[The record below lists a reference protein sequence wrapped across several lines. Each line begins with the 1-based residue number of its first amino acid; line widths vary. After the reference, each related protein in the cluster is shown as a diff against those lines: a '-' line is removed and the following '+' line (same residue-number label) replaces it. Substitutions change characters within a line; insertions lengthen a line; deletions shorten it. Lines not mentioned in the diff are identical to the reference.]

1 MLSFEFT
8 EDQEAFRATLRTYA
22 REKLLPG
29 YGERA
34 KHSQFPWEQHKELG
48 EMGVLGIGLPE
59 EYGGSGEPD
68 FIALGIAAEELGY
81 GDINVASTSATAA
94 GLISSMLA
102 EHGTQVV
109 KDRYLER
116 LVSGDVLVALA
127 LTEPDAGS
135 DASAL
140 RTVAKPVDG
149 GWLLSGEKT
158 SITMSEA
165 AEAAVVFAREPGTS
179 RSEGISA
186 FLVELDQ
193 EGVTR
198 GTFDDMGLLPVG
210 RGTIAMDEVF
220 VPEENLLG
228 DYGRG
233 FGLVMANFDFSRAT
247 IGLHCL
253 GAARASLE
261 ETSQYMLERT
271 TFGKPLAAYQ
281 GLSFQIAEHYTY
293 LEAARWLC
301 YWTLWLRQT
310 GQPHTA
316 QASMSKWWPPRVALQ
331 AIESAITINGH
342 TAWSDEL
349 PHQQR
354 YRDVMSFLIA
364 DGTAEIQKLIIGREY
379 IGPEVMGR

>member
-1 MLSFEFT
+1 MLSFNFT
-8 EDQEAFRATLRTYA
+8 EDQDAFRSTLRSYA
-22 REKLLPG
+22 REQLLPG
-29 YGERA
+29 YSERA
-34 KHSQFPWEQHKELG
+34 KYSDFPWEQHKQLA

-81 GDINVASTSATAA
+81 GDINVAATSASAV
-94 GLISSMLA
+94 GLISEMLA
-102 EHGTQVV
+102 THGTDTV
-109 KDRYLER
+109 KERYIER
-116 LVSGDVLVALA
+116 LIAGEVLVALA

-140 RTVAKPVDG
+140 RTVARPVDG

-165 AEAAVVFAREPGTS
+165 GEAAVVFAREPGTS
-179 RSEGISA
+179 GSTGISA
-186 FLVELDQ
+186 FIVELDQ
-193 EGVTR
+193 DGVSR
-198 GTFDDMGLLPVG
+198 GTFNDMGLLPVG
-210 RGTIAMDEVF
+210 RGTIAFDEVF

-228 DYGRG
+228 TKGRG

-261 ETSQYMLERT
+261 ETSAYMLERT
-271 TFGKPLAAYQ
+271 TFGKPLAGYQ

-310 GQPHTA
+310 GQKHTA
-316 QASMSKWWPPRVALQ
+316 QASMSKWWPPRVALK